1 MSVHLCCRGD
11 YLSLFWG
18 QLFVTLPTLLLM
30 ALCRVVILTT
40 KCTSTSNHV
49 KLHHYDT
56 PPSYLMQLCCCT
68 LCGAFTACGKLCSL
82 FFYCNVNSLLTMNS
96 VKHTLQNTSPHYMMH
111 ILRVASSAHFF
122 FIVTWTLYWPW
133 SVASSTTS
141 FSIVL
146 WTFFGPW
153 TLWSIH

>member
-40 KCTSTSNHV
+40 KCTSKSNHV

-82 FFYCNVNSLLTMNS
+82 FFYCNVNSLLTMKCGELHYLFFYCTVNFFWTMNS
-96 VKHTLQNTSPHYMMH
+96 MKHSL
-111 ILRVASSAHFF
+111 I
-122 FIVTWTLYWPW
+122 
-133 SVASSTTS
+133 
-141 FSIVL
+141 
-146 WTFFGPW
+146 
-153 TLWSIH
+153 

>member
-49 KLHHYDT
+49 KLHHYDI

-82 FFYCNVNSLLTMNS
+82 FFYCNVNSLLTMKCGELHYLFFYCTVNFFWTMNS
-96 VKHTLQNTSPHYMMH
+96 MKHSL
-111 ILRVASSAHFF
+111 I
-122 FIVTWTLYWPW
+122 
-133 SVASSTTS
+133 
-141 FSIVL
+141 
-146 WTFFGPW
+146 
-153 TLWSIH
+153 